1 MLKTFGRYLGLDE
14 IIRLEPSWM
23 GLVPFMRVRRE
34 LASSPLFLPHEDI
47 RKSLKPEEDP
57 TMLAPWPQSS
67 SLQNCWRCISV
78 SHPVYGVLLWQ
89 PQSFQGG
96 TVLCCAVSSG
106 VSNYD
111 PMDCSPPD
119 PFVHGILQANHG
131 RGLPCP
137 PPGDFPD
144 PGVKSVSLMSPEL
157 ASRFVIPS
165 TTCTSGKE
173 SSCQC
178 RRCRFDPWVS

>member
-1 MLKTFGRYLGLDE
+1 
-14 IIRLEPSWM
+14 
-23 GLVPFMRVRRE
+23 MRVRRE